1 MHLNSGQ
8 SFRFS
13 PDNIKQTY
21 RPESKPEGT
30 MKHLSL
36 SIIALFITGSL
47 APPPGVPPRSF
58 PVILVDSQGRA
69 LNDIHPAYS
78 GNPTEAPPDVRE
90 GSSDVEEAP
99 SDVEE
104 APSDVEEASETPVYD
119 PRSPQDIFDSARI
132 TGARLF
138 DMLMT
143 DNRGIGRMRQH
154 DTGSAEPR
162 RIPDRTRSYEGK
174 RRDRIGPIIWNRM
187 AGFQDV
193 IMSTFLDWLLDPSPV
208 SLFANTLVYFNPKD
222 SLSR

>member
-1 MHLNSGQ
+1 
-8 SFRFS
+8 
-13 PDNIKQTY
+13 
-21 RPESKPEGT
+21 

-36 SIIALFITGSL
+36 SIIALVITSSL
-47 APPPGVPPRSF
+47 APPPRVPPHSF

-78 GNPTEAPPDVRE
+78 ENPTEAPPDVK
-90 GSSDVEEAP
+90 EASP
-99 SDVEE
+99 DIEE

-193 IMSTFLDWLLDPSPV
+193 IMSTFPDWLLDASPV

-222 SLSR
+222 SLLR